1 LAIDLTKN
9 SLRNVQQDQL
19 QGQSFMQWPEFGGY
33 LDAVTDD
40 RNPLYVRFYIGQSIR
55 VILRIDTHCRHILQ
69 GTFDTLHYFIL
80 NMGDGH
86 RRANWLQLWGM
97 PKEMQYR
104 ETFSGFSISII
115 QCCLEMMFCRAF
127 ESLPDQT
134 LAEYFGTPLYGRYAG
149 TGLNVLS
156 PLLQLADHSSLES
169 SRAQHR
175 SRLSGSSDPEV
186 ASWPAVRGKMI
197 AKERQDE
204 RATSKTLPA
213 SISAYGRLIQEQLQA
228 QGVQHYSLDA
238 LLSKSQLQTE
248 YFHLGYRFTNAFG
261 ELDNFH
267 TLPFGSLKAKV
278 GIVLDNRHIDI
289 GQRHQTPVGF
299 LGSFVLLGFMKATLS
314 CSPTITHTL
323 GYTTPPQA
331 PKTRIILRDVE
342 NSRGS

>member
-1 LAIDLTKN
+1 
-9 SLRNVQQDQL
+9 
-19 QGQSFMQWPEFGGY
+19 MQWPEFGGY

-156 PLLQLADHSSLES
+156 PLLQLADRSSLES

-238 LLSKSQLQTE
+238 LLSKSRLQTE
-248 YFHLGYRFTNAFG
+248 YFHLGYQFTNAFG
-261 ELDNFH
+261 ESDNFH

-331 PKTRIILRDVE
+331 PKTRIILRDVK